1 MWAAFVVVG
10 CGAAG
15 GAVFLLSDRFPANKF
30 GATAALVGIVVWTL
44 VFVRAQIGGPEDLYR
59 WRRLSWRTVG
69 FVVVVVGLFAVAV
82 SFAAPAVAALP
93 VLYSLVYLAFPL
105 RAGVVAGTGVSVI
118 PTAMALLTEGVHGSD
133 VPLAVLISVI
143 GLIFSPIIG
152 AAIRVAVEYGEQQAV
167 LVEEL
172 ARTRAEAERLSREAG
187 QADERAR
194 LAREIHDTLAQGFT
208 SIVALVQ
215 ALEMEVEKDPV
226 AARRHIGLIGETA
239 RENLAEA
246 RAMVVELTP
255 AALTATSFV
264 DSVRQQGE
272 RLSAETGIS
281 VTFRADQ
288 VLPVVGTVGEVA
300 LLRAA
305 QEALS
310 NVRRHSGASAVVVAV
325 AAGDSGVRLSVGD
338 NGIGFSGGSMS
349 AGFGL
354 RGMRD
359 RVEQIG
365 GTLSVTSRPGGG
377 TMVEV
382 EVPR

>member
-1 MWAAFVVVG
+1 M
-10 CGAAG
+10 
-15 GAVFLLSDRFPANKF
+15 
-30 GATAALVGIVVWTL
+30 
-44 VFVRAQIGGPEDLYR
+44 
-59 WRRLSWRTVG
+59 
-69 FVVVVVGLFAVAV
+69 VVVVGLFAVAV